1 MKFRLYSAAMAE
13 RIIRR
18 LSPRIKALSE
28 RYAIPAPVLQAVLY
42 QEITKIDILDVA
54 ADLLVRLNWLRLT
67 LRGKLDG
74 ELPARLILWNKLDSS
89 TGYAQIFGRVGI
101 EAINFALDRGL
112 TTMEALKIPV
122 QRRLDPAR
130 PRDLRLVWRLLKRN
144 KGFNLEIAA
153 LNLLSAAEEKTGRID
168 FSSFSPEELKL
179 IFTRYNGT
187 AKSISAYGKEAY
199 QHYLRYTESNKATV

>member
-1 MKFRLYSAAMAE
+1 MFRLYSAQMAE
-13 RIIRR
+13 RILLR
-18 LSPRIKALSE
+18 LSPRIRVLSE

-42 QEITKIDILDVA
+42 QEITKIDVLDIA

-67 LRGKLDG
+67 LRGRLDG
-74 ELPARLILWNKLDSS
+74 ELPKKLGLWNKLDSS

-101 EAINFALDRGL
+101 DAINFALDRGL
-112 TTMEALKIPV
+112 TTMEALRIPV
-122 QRRLDPAR
+122 QRRLDRDR

-144 KGFNLEIAA
+144 TGFNLEVAA

-187 AKSISAYGKEAY
+187 SKTVSAYGKEAY
-199 QHYLRYTESNKATV
+199 QHYLRYTERNKAAV